1 MTDPALPGGVTASMT
16 VGLTRRV
23 HSAGAPPTV
32 TIGVPVP
39 KFVPVMV
46 MNVPPGTTPEEGEI
60 DVIVGTA
67 A

>member
-1 MTDPALPGGVTASMT
+1 MTASIT

-23 HSAGAPPTV
+23 QRAGAPPTV

-39 KFVPVMV
+39 KLVPLIVMS
-46 MNVPPGTTPEEGEI
+46 VPPGTTPEVGEI

>member
-1 MTDPALPGGVTASMT
+1 MTAPALPGGVTASMT

-23 HSAGAPPTV
+23 QRAGAPPTV

-39 KFVPVMV
+39 KFVPLIVMR
-46 MNVPPGTTPEEGEI
+46 VPPGTTPEDGAM